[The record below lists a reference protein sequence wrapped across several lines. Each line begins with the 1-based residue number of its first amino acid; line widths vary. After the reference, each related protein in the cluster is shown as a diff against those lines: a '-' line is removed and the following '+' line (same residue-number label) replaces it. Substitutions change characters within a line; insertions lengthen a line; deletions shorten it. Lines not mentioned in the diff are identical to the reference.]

1 MLRSLATAAYR
12 ARQPHPTGDSPIR
25 TSVRRLSYA
34 PLKRYSWGALAAVAL
49 LAAACS
55 NGGNGEGDADLA
67 RQLANPSTAGPTT
80 APAPAARESDGARV
94 AQDGDRVA
102 VHYHGTLD
110 SGEVF
115 DSSLERDP
123 FVFVV
128 GAGQVIAGF
137 DEMVRGLA
145 VGEKVTRRLEP
156 SLAYGERQEDLIL
169 EVPRVDIPDGLVEG
183 DSIRFT
189 SGATGVIIELTADIA
204 KIDANHRLAGQA
216 LTFELEL
223 VEFR

>member
-1 MLRSLATAAYR
+1 M
-12 ARQPHPTGDSPIR
+12 
-25 TSVRRLSYA
+25 
-34 PLKRYSWGALAAVAL
+34 
-49 LAAACS
+49 AAAC
-55 NGGNGEGDADLA
+55 GGDGNGEGDADLA
-67 RQLANPSTAGPTT
+67 RQIANPSTATPTT
-80 APAPAARESDGARV
+80 APAPTPRESDGARV

-110 SGEVF
+110 DGSVF
-115 DSSLERDP
+115 DSSLEREP

-156 SLAYGERQEDLIL
+156 RLAYGERREDLIL
-169 EVPRVDIPDGLVEG
+169 EVPRADIPAGLVEG

-189 SGATGVIIELTADIA
+189 SGATGVIVELTASTA
-204 KIDANHRLAGQA
+204 KVDANHQLAGQA